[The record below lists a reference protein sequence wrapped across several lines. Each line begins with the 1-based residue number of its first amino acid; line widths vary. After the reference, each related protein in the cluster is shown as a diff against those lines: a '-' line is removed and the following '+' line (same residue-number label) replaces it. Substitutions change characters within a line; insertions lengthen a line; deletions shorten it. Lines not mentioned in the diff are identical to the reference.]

1 MHAQGTALP
10 AGQGVSKRDQAKDG
24 PIAYTVANVAK
35 LLGKHPN
42 TVYEWV
48 SKGVLPHKRIGGTIY
63 IPKYALAGLIVPAES
78 AEPTQST
85 TPAGGD
91 AA

>member
-10 AGQGVSKRDQAKDG
+10 PGQGVSKRDQAAEG
-24 PIAYTVANVAK
+24 PIAYTVANVAE

-48 SKGVLPHKRIGGTIY
+48 SKGVLPHQRIGRTIY
-63 IPKYALAGLIVPAES
+63 IPKYALAGLIAPAES
-78 AEPTQST
+78 AEPTQSPA
-85 TPAGGD
+85 PAGGD
-91 AA
+91 TA

>member
-1 MHAQGTALP
+1 MQAQGTALP
-10 AGQGVSKRDQAKDG
+10 AGQGVSKRDQAQEA
-24 PIAYTVANVAK
+24 PIAYTVANVAE
-35 LLGKHPN
+35 LLGKHPS

-48 SKGVLPHKRIGGTIY
+48 SKGVLPHQRIGGTIY
-63 IPKYALAGLIVPAES
+63 IPKYALAGLIAPAES